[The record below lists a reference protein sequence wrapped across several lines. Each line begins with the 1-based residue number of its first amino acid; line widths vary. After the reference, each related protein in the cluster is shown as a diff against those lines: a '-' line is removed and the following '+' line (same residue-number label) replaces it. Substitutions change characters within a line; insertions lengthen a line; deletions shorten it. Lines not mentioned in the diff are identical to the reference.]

1 MKKDMTDLDRK
12 EIHKLV
18 DKILDENETKGTY
31 QSIIAEVGIY
41 PPNPAIQGVRYSKF
55 CAEISIKT
63 NETLLYG
70 DE

>member
-1 MKKDMTDLDRK
+1 MTDLDRK

-18 DKILDENETKGTY
+18 DKILDGNETRGTY
-31 QSIIAEVGIY
+31 QSIIAEIGIY
-41 PPNPAIQGVRYSKF
+41 PPNPDIQRVRYSKF

-63 NETLLYG
+63 NENYLYG